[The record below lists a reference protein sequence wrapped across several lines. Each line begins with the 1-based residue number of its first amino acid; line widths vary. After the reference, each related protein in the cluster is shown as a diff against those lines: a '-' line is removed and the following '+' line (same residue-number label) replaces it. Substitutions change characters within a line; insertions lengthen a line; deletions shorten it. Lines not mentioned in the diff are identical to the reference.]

1 MERDFRYLRDK
12 YGEAGARDIFEKICV
27 ELFQKK
33 FENAYAVQASPG
45 DDGIDVLV
53 GDLDG
58 DIIVYQCKYFIDGIG
73 DRLFISIWVFVSSVL
88 PSVGMFQLK
97 VGGKGPF
104 IRLELE
110 SIGLSEF
117 AV

>member
-12 YGEAGARDIFEKICV
+12 YGDAGARDIFEKICI

-58 DIIVYQCKYFIDGIG
+58 DIIVYRRAYYNK
-73 DRLFISIWVFVSSVL
+73 
-88 PSVGMFQLK
+88 K
-97 VGGKGPF
+97 GGLTNVHNDNQQHYA
-104 IRLELE
+104 IL
-110 SIGLSEF
+110 
-117 AV
+117 

>member
-1 MERDFRYLRDK
+1 MVMREHEIYLKNMYRTIS
-12 YGEAGARDIFEKICV
+12 E
-27 ELFQKK
+27 K

-73 DRLFISIWVFVSSVL
+73 DT
-88 PSVGMFQLK
+88 QKLK
-97 VGGKGPF
+97 LGNPT
-104 IRLELE
+104 RQ
-110 SIGLSEF
+110 
-117 AV
+117 